1 MLPDQLINPTHV
13 DASSGNVQDLV
24 AVDASRNPNATTL
37 SDFDDENG
45 DLEDV
50 DSS

>member
-1 MLPDQLINPTHV
+1 MLIYQLINPTHV

-24 AVDASRNPNATTL
+24 LVDASRNPDATTL
-37 SDFDDENG
+37 IDFDDENG
-45 DLEDV
+45 DSKDV